1 MKLILLKT
9 SLFQDYNSRYSRD
22 LIASS
27 LNFLEGTDENERQVE
42 LEKLSKHPYGIVAVD
57 WIFEKPLQN
66 TCRSFSKHYVK
77 NQI

>member
-9 SLFQDYNSRYSRD
+9 LLFQDYNSRYSRD
-22 LIASS
+22 LIANS

-42 LEKLSKHPYGIVAVD
+42 LEKLSEHPCRIVAVD
-57 WIFEKPLQN
+57 LIFEKPLQN
-66 TCRSFSKHYVK
+66 ICRSFSKECVK